1 MSYTIYFSDPAKF
14 SYPITVSDNTIFNGV
29 GTGGLTLV
37 GRNYPGYGQYVA
49 DSFIKVLENFASPT
63 PPANPVE
70 GQLWYDNDTKKL
82 RINDGAANN
91 ANWKPVNGIF
101 QQDLEPTDVIV
112 GDIWVDTTTQQMR
125 IWTGST
131 FRLIGPAEEGVSE
144 TGSVPGTI
152 TDIYDVDHKVIQQI
166 VDGVVVEIITTE
178 AFTPKVS
185 IFGFSVL
192 DAGINLSQTSL
203 MNGTALNAQYL
214 VQNGSAIAGNSFMRK
229 DTSQTLSGQLTLN
242 QDANALRLGTA
253 ASVTLGVS
261 SNGSIA
267 TFSNNYTGFYG
278 SYSFN
283 TKDNNGATVELFN
296 IGGST
301 LSARIPSNTQ
311 ATSTVTGALQVVG
324 GVGIGGNLYIGG
336 TLAFPKSTSILS
348 VGSVSLTT
356 STNSTSTTTGAL
368 VTPGGIGIGGNLY
381 IGGNISIPKKLYD
394 SFGNTGTSGQILV
407 SRGTYVQWTDV
418 RNTSATSFAST
429 LTVTG
434 LLKTEDPTNAIS
446 TVTGALQVVGGVGI
460 GRDLWVG
467 GKITAQ
473 ELNIQYTTVTTTVI
487 FTDDIIRTSNITP
500 STSVNSGALVI
511 GGGAGIGLNLNVGG
525 NLNVATNAAIVG
537 SFTATN
543 STVTSL
549 LVNSTVNAT
558 STLSGAVIIRGGLGV
573 GRDLYARNMFTNGHA
588 VSTQTYALN
597 TATTSTLGG
606 VRIGNTML
614 IDGNAVINFNTN
626 TAVTTATYATY
637 ALTTA
642 TVGSLGVVIIG
653 NGIDI
658 NYQGVISLNTS
669 TLMTTATTAQF
680 VSTPATSVSLGG
692 VRVGTGIGVTA
703 NGTISITTSTLM
715 AQAVNITTVAT
726 SSAIGA
732 VKVDGTSIT
741 VNGAGTI
748 SATPYSLPIAT
759 TSTRGGV
766 IVNTVEPSILVEEFF
781 GTIDVNPEFISR
793 KKYNGY
799 NVSYNTTASW
809 VNIDARITTGG
820 VAQLKASQLPATV
833 AWTSQQMISSTSSV
847 GITVNTGTSLSTS
860 TWTAVGNPNPLA
872 TLGDTIVTTVQ
883 DTSYGIV
890 YRIMFMKTATAN
902 SGTVII
908 EQLI

>member
-14 SYPITVSDNTIFNGV
+14 SYPITLSDNTIFNGV

-37 GRNYPGYGQYVA
+37 GKNYPGYGQYIA

-63 PPANPVE
+63 PPTNPIE

-91 ANWKPVNGIF
+91 VNWKPVNGLF

-112 GDIWVDTTTQQMR
+112 GDIWVDTNTQQLK

-131 FRLIGPAEEGVSE
+131 FRLVGPAEEGVTE
-144 TGSVPGTI
+144 TGSIPGTI

-178 AFTPKVS
+178 SFTPKVA
-185 IFGFSVL
+185 IFGFTTL
-192 DAGINLSQTSL
+192 DAGINLSSTSL
-203 MNGTALNAQYL
+203 LNGTAVNAQYL
-214 VQNGSAIAGNSFMRK
+214 IQNGSPIAGNSFMRK
-229 DTSQTLSGQLTLN
+229 DTSQTFNGQLTLN

-253 ASVTLGVS
+253 ASFTLGVTA
-261 SNGSIA
+261 NGSQA
-267 TFSNNYTGFYG
+267 TFSNNYQDYG

-283 TKDNNGATVELFN
+283 VKDINGATVEVLN
-296 IGGST
+296 LGGSS
-301 LSARIPSNTQ
+301 LSLRVPANTQ

-324 GVGIGGNLYIGG
+324 GVGVGGDLYIGG
-336 TLAFPKSTSILS
+336 RLVFPRSTSVLQ
-348 VGSVSLTT
+348 VGSVSLSS
-356 STNSTSTTTGAL
+356 STNATSTTTGAL
-368 VTPGGIGIGGNLY
+368 TVKGGVGIGGDLFL
-381 IGGNISIPKKLYD
+381 GGDIRIPKKLYD
-394 SFGNTGTSGQILV
+394 SFGSTGTSGQILV

-429 LTVTG
+429 LTIAG
-434 LLKTEDPTNAIS
+434 LLKTEDPTNATS
-446 TVTGALQVVGGVGI
+446 TNTGALQVIGGVGI
-460 GRDLWVG
+460 GKDLWVG

-487 FTDDIIRTSNITP
+487 FTDDIIRTSNVTP

-511 GGGAGIGLNLNVGG
+511 GGGAGIGGNLYVGA
-525 NLNVATNAAIVG
+525 NLNVATNLSVVG

-549 LVNSTVNAT
+549 LVNSTVNAS
-558 STLSGAVIIRGGLGV
+558 STLTGAVIIRGGLGV

-588 VSTQTYALN
+588 VSTQTYILN
-597 TATTSTLGG
+597 TATASVLGG
-606 VRIGNTML
+606 VKIGNTML

-658 NYQGVISLNTS
+658 NYQGVISLNTN

-680 VSTPATSVSLGG
+680 VSTPATTISLGG
-692 VRVGTGIGVTA
+692 VRIGNGVNVTA
-703 NGTISITTSTLM
+703 NGTISLNTSTLM
-715 AQAVNITTVAT
+715 AQAVNISTVAT
-726 SSAIGA
+726 NSTIGA
-732 VKVDGTSIT
+732 VKVDGTTIT
-741 VNGAGTI
+741 VSTTGTI
-748 SATPYSLPIAT
+748 SATPYSLPTAS
-759 TSTRGGV
+759 TSTLGGV
-766 IVNTVEPSILVEEFF
+766 TERLVDPTIL
-781 GTIDVNPEFISR
+781 IDVFTGAVDINPEAVSK

-799 NVSYNTTASW
+799 NVSYNTIASL

-820 VAQLKASQLPATV
+820 VPQLKATSIPATV
-833 AWTSQQMISSTSSV
+833 AWSAQQTVAASASS

-860 TWTAVGNPNPLA
+860 TWTGVGTPNAL
-872 TLGDTIVTTVQ
+872 TILGDTIIATVQ
-883 DTSYGIV
+883 DTTLGIV
-890 YRIMFMKTATAN
+890 YRVMFMKTATVN
-902 SGTVII
+902 SGTVVI

>member
-14 SYPITVSDNTIFNGV
+14 SYPITVADNTIFNGV

-37 GRNYPGYGQYVA
+37 GRNYPGYGQYIA

-63 PPANPVE
+63 PPTNPVE

-112 GDIWVDTTTQQMR
+112 GDIWVDTTTQQMK

-131 FRLIGPAEEGVSE
+131 FRLVGPTEEGVSE
-144 TGSVPGTI
+144 TGSIPGTI
-152 TDIYDVDHKVIQQI
+152 TDIYDVDHKVIQQV

-185 IFGFSVL
+185 IFGFTTL
-192 DAGINLSQTSL
+192 DAGLNLSSTSL

-229 DTSQTLSGQLTLN
+229 DTSQTFNGQLTLN

-253 ASVTLGVS
+253 ASVTIGVAG
-261 SNGSIA
+261 NGSQA
-267 TFSNNYTGFYG
+267 TFSNNYQSYG

-283 TKDNNGATVELFN
+283 IKDINNATVEVLNF
-296 IGGST
+296 GGSS
-301 LSARIPSNTQ
+301 LSVRVPANTQ

-324 GVGIGGNLYIGG
+324 GAGIGGNLYIGG
-336 TLAFPKSTSILS
+336 SLVFPKSTSILE
-348 VGSVSLTT
+348 VGTLALSS

-368 VTPGGIGIGGNLY
+368 IVKGGAGIGGDLVL
-381 IGGNISIPKKLYD
+381 GGDIRIPKKLYD
-394 SFGNTGTSGQILV
+394 FSGSTGTSGQFLV
-407 SRGTYVQWTDV
+407 SRGTYVEWTDL
-418 RNTSATSFAST
+418 RNTSSTGFAST

-434 LLKTEDPTNAIS
+434 LLKTEDPTNATS

-473 ELNIQYTTVTTTVI
+473 ELDIQYTTVTTTII

-500 STSVNSGALVI
+500 STDVNSGALVI
-511 GGGAGIGLNLNVGG
+511 GGGAGIGENLYVGAD
-525 NLNVATNAAIVG
+525 LNVASDLAVAG

-549 LVNSTVNAT
+549 LVNSTVNAS

-588 VSTQTYALN
+588 VSTQTYVLN
-597 TATTSTLGG
+597 TATTATFGG
-606 VRIGNTML
+606 VRIGNTMV
-614 IDGNAVINFNTN
+614 IDGNAVLNFNTN

-680 VSTPATSVSLGG
+680 VSTPATTISLGG
-692 VRVGTGIGVTA
+692 VRIGNGVNVTA
-703 NGTISITTSTLM
+703 NGTISVNTSTLM

-726 SSAIGA
+726 STSTGA
-732 VKVDGTSIT
+732 VRVDGTSIT
-741 VNGAGTI
+741 VSSTGTI
-748 SATPYSLPIAT
+748 SATPYSLPTAS
-759 TSTRGGV
+759 TSTLGGV
-766 IVNTVEPSILVEEFF
+766 TERLVDPTIL
-781 GTIDVNPEFISR
+781 IDVFSGAVDINPETVS
-793 KKYNGY
+793 KKRYNGY
-799 NVSYNTTASW
+799 NAAYDAVASL
-809 VNIDARITTGG
+809 VNIDAKITTGG
-820 VAQLKASQLPATV
+820 VPQLKATSIPATV
-833 AWTSQQMISSTSSV
+833 AWSAQQMVASTASN

-860 TWTAVGNPNPLA
+860 TWTGVGTPNAL
-872 TLGDTIVTTVQ
+872 TILGDTIIATVQ
-883 DTSYGIV
+883 DVTLGIV
-890 YRIMFMKTATAN
+890 YRVSFMKTATAN